1 MSASLATRPQHT
13 PAQAKRAKKR
23 NGSQGGNVLV
33 YAIALAVVAITLGPV
48 LYGVLGDSAPMRSW
62 PRTPQGFPHRGC
74 WITTQGY
81 LRTRTSGSTR

>member
-48 LYGVLGDSAPMRSW
+48 LYGVLGGFRTNAQLAENPAGLPAPW
-62 PRTPQGFPHRGC
+62 VLDNYAGV
-74 WITTQGY
+74 
-81 LRTRTSGSTR
+81 L